1 MKVWDSVYILN
12 ARFCRTRTG
21 QLSDNDGKYKKY
33 FYSFVELIKFKQFY
47 CKFSWN
53 LKIIIIVLLFLEK
66 MYNFSAPLKNVCYN
80 FLN

>member
-1 MKVWDSVYILN
+1 MKWLINSVLE
-12 ARFCRTRTG
+12 
-21 QLSDNDGKYKKY
+21 SD
-33 FYSFVELIKFKQFY
+33 ELIKFKQFY